1 LSVKE
6 LLVIALHLLV
16 ARSCVLSRQAPV
28 ELVDGK
34 LRFKKWDFGKTLFLG
49 NSVQER
55 EELMAEI
62 PVMIL
67 LEGLDSI
74 LGLIV
79 HHHLMHGRK
88 NVLS

>member
-1 LSVKE
+1 
-6 LLVIALHLLV
+6 
-16 ARSCVLSRQAPV
+16 
-28 ELVDGK
+28 
-34 LRFKKWDFGKTLFLG
+34 
-49 NSVQER
+49 
-55 EELMAEI
+55 MAEI